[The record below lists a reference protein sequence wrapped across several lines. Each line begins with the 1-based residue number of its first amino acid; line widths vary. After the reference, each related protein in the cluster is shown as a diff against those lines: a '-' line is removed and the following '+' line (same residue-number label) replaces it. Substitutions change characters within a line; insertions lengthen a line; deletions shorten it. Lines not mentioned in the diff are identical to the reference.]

1 MCDSSNIIIE
11 TIKHAE
17 DGQGFIVRL
26 YESQRK
32 RGEITLITGF
42 DLAAGWRCNLLEEN
56 QNEVAVKDNRVGVA
70 VQPYEI
76 VTLRLI
82 PAELS
87 FPRAS
92 SGNPGVD

>member
-32 RGEITLITGF
+32 RGEIVLTTAFLISEAYRT
-42 DLAAGWRCNLLEEN
+42 NLLEAN
-56 QNEVAVKDNRVGVA
+56 QNEVAAKDNRMELA
-70 VQPYEI
+70 VRPYEI
-76 VTLRLI
+76 VTLRVI
-82 PAELS
+82 P
-87 FPRAS
+87 R
-92 SGNPGVD
+92 